1 MPLDAR
7 PPVPLV
13 EIAIESGAPAHA
25 DLLCAALSQLAAS
38 DPEITVRTD
47 RATGRRMLG
56 GHSEAQLAAKVAD
69 LMRDF
74 DDACLIGAPT
84 AVRHETIR
92 RRVEVEFTLEP
103 SPDQADHFASLKILF
118 EPAAPGTGF
127 RFINAMRGGP
137 LPCACAAAV
146 RRGLESARREGL
158 VAGAPVTDFWATLVD
173 AVWQDGA
180 SDERAFDAAAQ
191 RAFNELRVRGEPMLM
206 EPTMVVDLSVPESL
220 VDLVAQD
227 LERRCARIQ
236 DIDRLGDQPII
247 SAVAPLAK
255 LFGYGERLRELSL
268 GRGRLTM
275 QFAGYAPAVEPDK
288 SYARLSAA
296 ASQA

>member
-1 MPLDAR
+1 
-7 PPVPLV
+7 
-13 EIAIESGAPAHA
+13 
-25 DLLCAALSQLAAS
+25 
-38 DPEITVRTD
+38 
-47 RATGRRMLG
+47 
-56 GHSEAQLAAKVAD
+56 
-69 LMRDF
+69 
-74 DDACLIGAPT
+74 
-84 AVRHETIR
+84 
-92 RRVEVEFTLEP
+92 
-103 SPDQADHFASLKILF
+103 
-118 EPAAPGTGF
+118 
-127 RFINAMRGGP
+127 MRGGP